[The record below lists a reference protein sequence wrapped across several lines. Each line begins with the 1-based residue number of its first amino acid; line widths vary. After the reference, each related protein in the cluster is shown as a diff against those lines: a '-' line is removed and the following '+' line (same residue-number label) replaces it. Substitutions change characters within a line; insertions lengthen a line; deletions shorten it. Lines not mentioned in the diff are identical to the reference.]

1 MPIKEKTQLVNF
13 EDAIKELNEIV
24 EKMEHGGLPLE
35 KSLEYF
41 ERGIK
46 LTRECQQLLQN
57 AEQRVQVLM
66 QQNNK
71 AELSDFDVKS
81 DD

>member
-1 MPIKEKTQLVNF
+1 MSEEKTQLLNF

-41 ERGIK
+41 ERGVK
-46 LTRECQQLLQN
+46 LTRECQQILQN
-57 AEQRVQVLM
+57 AEQRVQILT

-71 AELSDFDVKS
+71 VGLSEFDVKP
-81 DD
+81 DE